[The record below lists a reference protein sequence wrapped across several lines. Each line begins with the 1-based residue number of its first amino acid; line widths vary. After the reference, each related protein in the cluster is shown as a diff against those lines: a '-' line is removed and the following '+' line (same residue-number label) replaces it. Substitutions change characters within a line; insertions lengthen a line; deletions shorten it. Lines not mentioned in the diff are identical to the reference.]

1 MHGDAVAPGS
11 EPAELTSEP
20 VTVRVPATSANLGPG
35 FDSLGVALSLY
46 DEVTVEVLEPSY
58 GPPEIVVEGEGAGEV
73 PTDERHLVHR
83 SLCAGF
89 QAMAV
94 DPPRT
99 RLVCRNDVPHGR
111 GLGSSSAAIVSG
123 LWAARELVSNG
134 VHRWS
139 DSALLDLAARIEGHP
154 DNVAPAV
161 LGGFTIAFQQGGEHA
176 ATSLAVQPGTAF
188 TVLVPEHPVA
198 TSVARTLLP
207 ATVAHDDAAR
217 NAARTALLAAVLSGA
232 ADLDLALVA
241 TEDWL
246 HQPYRGGAMGDSLDL
261 MHELRR
267 QGMAAVIS
275 GAGPAVL
282 VLGSEGQQAGL
293 LAEPLPGWSAL
304 ALQVDTEGVTRL
316 S

>member
-1 MHGDAVAPGS
+1 VHGEPAVPGS
-11 EPAELTSEP
+11 EPVELTSEP

-35 FDSLGVALSLY
+35 FDSLGLALSLY
-46 DEVTVEVLEPSY
+46 DEVTVEVLEASP
-58 GPPEIVVEGEGAGEV
+58 GTPQIVVEGQGAGEV

-89 QAMAV
+89 QAMAI

-123 LWAARELVSNG
+123 LWAARELVIDGSQ
-134 VHRWS
+134 RWS

-176 ATSLAVQPGTAF
+176 ATSLAVQPGLAF

-207 ATVAHDDAAR
+207 PSVTHQDAAR
-217 NAARTALLAAVLSGA
+217 NAARTALLSAVLSGA

-261 MHELRR
+261 MDELRR
-267 QGMAAVIS
+267 EGMAAVIS

-282 VLGSEGQQAGL
+282 VLGREGEQAAL
-293 LAEPLPGWSAL
+293 LAAPRPGWSTL
-304 ALQVDTEGVTRL
+304 ALEVDTEGAVRRP
-316 S
+316 